1 MNRICFLIVMIFGVV
16 SASAQQL
23 YTPLTDSTEK
33 RKASRPGMLTIQ
45 QDERITQLLDTLTEL
60 NIPVSGYRI
69 QLSFGKKEEINE
81 LRTEFLKIYPETG
94 AYLSW
99 LQPNFRLRVGDFR
112 TRIEAERFKH
122 EIQETFPN
130 CYIVRDE
137 IAVGQADQ

>member
-1 MNRICFLIVMIFGVV
+1 MVFGVV

-23 YTPLTDSTEK
+23 YSPFTDSTEK
-33 RKASRPGMLTIQ
+33 SYSGRPGVLTIH
-45 QDERITQLLDTLTEL
+45 QDERITQLLDTLAVL
-60 NIPVSGYRI
+60 DIPVPGYRI
-69 QLSFGKKEEINE
+69 QLSFGKKEEINA
-81 LRTEFLKIYPETG
+81 LRTEFLKAYPETG

-122 EIQETFPN
+122 EIQEMFPN

-137 IAVGQADQ
+137 ISVGQPAE